1 MGLMMSEGKF
11 VGRDEI
17 ALVPTPEATA
27 SWKPV
32 PHSDV
37 IDAVTEV
44 VKAHNWQIL
53 EEQYGLARDGQRM
66 FGVMRINRTS
76 STEWSRCIGIRNSHD
91 RTLALGL
98 SAGLSVRVCSNLM
111 FGGSTILK
119 RRHTSR
125 IELNG
130 LVLEAVNSLELEFLT
145 LENVAEEFTNDFVD
159 AFSAITGLSLRNKQS
174 FYQNISQHIFF
185 MISRVVNGQR
195 FKNPILD
202 KMRNEYRAMEKV
214 CSIICWILA
223 KKHGTSCINDDEISY
238 LMLYIQGEII
248 DLEPKMNT
256 LVIFD
261 LQKSLQSLFQIQL
274 SKRFPNLNVTFTDN
288 DGGKNLPEYD
298 LIINTKSMKNK
309 LQEEIRLG
317 TLLQNLQSLMMT
329 CFSERYGQ
337 EKINCL

>member
-145 LENVAEEFTNDFVD
+145 LENVAEELKIDE
-159 AFSAITGLSLRNKQS
+159 L
-174 FYQNISQHIFF
+174 
-185 MISRVVNGQR
+185 
-195 FKNPILD
+195 
-202 KMRNEYRAMEKV
+202 
-214 CSIICWILA
+214 
-223 KKHGTSCINDDEISY
+223 NDDEVRASLVVAAERQAIPSCDI
-238 LMLYIQGEII
+238 LTVWNEFKHPRHEEFA
-248 DLEPKMNT
+248 EPT
-256 LVIFD
+256 RW
-261 LQKSLQSLFQIQL
+261 SLLNAFTETAKKYSPARADQCYRSLTRLFGL
-274 SKRFPNLNVTFTDN
+274 
-288 DGGKNLPEYD
+288 DGNPAELW
-298 LIINTKSMKNK
+298 NK
-309 LQEEIRLG
+309 
-317 TLLQNLQSLMMT
+317 
-329 CFSERYGQ
+329 
-337 EKINCL
+337 